1 MTKDVIE
8 LYNTL
13 NTKGFSYEPTF
24 GDFNDQTIPQ
34 DYCNFLNND
43 NNSGNN
49 IPGTPVEN
57 VLSYKKGVEGE
68 VVPNH
73 EYIEDGII
81 INGND
86 SLALVIDPLQK

>member
-1 MTKDVIE
+1 MNEDVIE
-8 LYNTL
+8 RYGTFK
-13 NTKGFSYEPTF
+13 TKGFTYEHIF
-24 GDFNDQTIPQ
+24 GDFNDQPIPP
-34 DYCNFLNND
+34 DCYNFLNYD
-43 NNSGNN
+43 NENGNN